1 MNLGTGNNFFNCSV
15 PVISYA
21 QQTHLVFYFK
31 MSEKWMRAKGC
42 QLGFFEKPNISAM
55 VASEW
60 NVEFSK
66 VDVWVNAV

>member
-1 MNLGTGNNFFNCSV
+1 
-15 PVISYA
+15 
-21 QQTHLVFYFK
+21 